1 MTTLRIMVVDDCPL
15 LAMAIAEQVR
25 GCGHE
30 AEEFTDGAAAV
41 AAYDQ
46 GGWHMV
52 LVDQMMPGMDGLAVM
67 RTLRQQ
73 QRQNGWR
80 PILMVSGFSSAEE
93 QVAALHA
100 GCDDFLPKPVNAA
113 VLAAKIAAFARI
125 FDLQEQLASQN
136 RTLSQLQADREEE
149 ARVAEQLMKRL
160 VLRAELD
167 RKVLQH
173 FVRATAQMSG
183 DLILAT
189 ASSTGD
195 RYVMLADATGHGLP
209 AALTQIPLSQTF
221 YGMAARGFSPV
232 SIVAEMNRHHR
243 QYAPVYRSVAAFVA
257 VHRVREQTL
266 EVWNG
271 GMPDALL
278 VDDSGQVVRRFKSQ
292 NLPLGIDSDMSYY
305 RDSEVVAVAEGHHLV
320 LCSDGV
326 LEAENELGDW
336 FGCHG
341 VEDAL
346 QAAGGPEHF
355 GAAVEQA
362 LDRHLAGHRAHDD
375 LSCLILDCSPCAS
388 DMVLPGSSGEQQMA
402 AGNQQWQLELSLG
415 AGRLRQFDLVPS
427 LIAWL
432 RELGLADGDVP
443 RLSLV
448 MGELVTN
455 AIDHGLLG
463 LDSGLKNGPD
473 GWERYATL
481 REQRLDQLANGSLTI
496 KVCQSGPGEPL
507 QLQVQ
512 DSGDGF
518 HWQTCHGGASAQDYH
533 GRGLQLVCAL
543 SNRLEY
549 RGAGNDVFVEIASAS
564 AVQGAARPPVAEQ
577 Q

>member
-1 MTTLRIMVVDDCPL
+1 MTALRIMVVDDCPQ
-15 LAMAIAEQVR
+15 LALTIVELVR
-25 GCGHE
+25 GCGHAAE
-30 AEEFTDGAAAV
+30 AFTDGGSAV
-41 AAYDQ
+41 AAYAD
-46 GGWHMV
+46 GNWHMV
-52 LVDQMMPGMDGLAVM
+52 LVDQVMPGMDGLTVM
-67 RTLRQQ
+67 RELRQQ
-73 QRQNGWR
+73 QQQSGWR
-80 PILMVSGFSSAEE
+80 PILMVSAFSSADE
-93 QVAALHA
+93 QVTALRA
-100 GCDDFLPKPVNAA
+100 GCDDFLAKPINAA
-113 VLAAKIAAFARI
+113 VLAAKIGAFGRI

-136 RTLSQLQADREEE
+136 RTLLQFQAEREEE
-149 ARVAEQLMKRL
+149 ARVAELLMKRL

-173 FVRATAQMSG
+173 FVRATAQLSG

-189 ASSTGD
+189 SSTIGD

-221 YGMAARGFSPV
+221 YEMAARGFSPV

-271 GMPDALL
+271 GMPEALL
-278 VDDSGQVVRRFKSQ
+278 VDASGQVIRRFKSQ
-292 NLPLGIDSDMSYY
+292 NLPLGIDGDISYY
-305 RDSEVVAVAEGHHLV
+305 RDSEVVAVADGHHLV

-326 LEAENELGDW
+326 LEAESAQGDW
-336 FGCHG
+336 FGSHG
-341 VEDAL
+341 VEEAL
-346 QAAGGPEHF
+346 RSAAAPAHF

-362 LDRHLAGHRAHDD
+362 LDQHLAGHKAHDD
-375 LSCLILDCSPCAS
+375 LSCMILDCSPCAS
-388 DMVLPGSSGEQQMA
+388 DMALPGDSGEQQIA
-402 AGNQQWQLELSLG
+402 AGNQQWQLELSVG

-432 RELGLADGDVP
+432 RELGLADGDVA

-448 MGELVTN
+448 LGELVTN

-463 LDSGLKNGPD
+463 LDSGLKSGPD

-481 REQRLDQLANGSLTI
+481 REQRLDELASGSLTI
-496 KVCQSGPGEPL
+496 KVAQHGQGEPL
-507 QLQVQ
+507 LVQLQ
-512 DSGDGF
+512 DSGSGF
-518 HWQTCHGGASAQDYH
+518 SWQEQQGSGAERYH
-533 GRGLQLVCAL
+533 GRGLQLVSAL
-543 SNRLEY
+543 SQRLEY

-564 AVQGAARPPVAEQ
+564 ASSGDARPPVAEQ